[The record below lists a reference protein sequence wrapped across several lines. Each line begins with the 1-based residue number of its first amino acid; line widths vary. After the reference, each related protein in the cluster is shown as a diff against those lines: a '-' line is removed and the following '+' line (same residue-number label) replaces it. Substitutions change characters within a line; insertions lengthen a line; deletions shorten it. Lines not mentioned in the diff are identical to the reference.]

1 MLTKTAAAFFAKKD
15 LAPPR
20 GAKRMTARRSMKCQR
35 GPLSL
40 TLETSC
46 GLREVVRDG
55 RLGVDNMIGGTMK
68 LVLRDAR
75 QAEPIAVKRQQ
86 VDSWREAQ
94 AEFNQAK
101 QLCWGEE

>member
-1 MLTKTAAAFFAKKD
+1 
-15 LAPPR
+15 
-20 GAKRMTARRSMKCQR
+20 
-35 GPLSL
+35 
-40 TLETSC
+40 
-46 GLREVVRDG
+46 
-55 RLGVDNMIGGTMK
+55 GVDNMIGGTMK